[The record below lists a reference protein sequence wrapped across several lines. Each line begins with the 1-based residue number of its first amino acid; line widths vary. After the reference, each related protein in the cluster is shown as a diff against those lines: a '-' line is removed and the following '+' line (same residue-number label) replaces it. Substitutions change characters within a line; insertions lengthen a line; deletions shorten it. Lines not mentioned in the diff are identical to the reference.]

1 MSYNNV
7 HSCRPTTKAQDA
19 GAKAVS
25 KPASAAMDRDQVKD
39 AVYKAKLEIGLKATP
54 PVKVPKAAA
63 AAAAA
68 AAAPANP
75 VRQNFRDDESTKGAQ
90 SIRNTITQPTATAW
104 QGCGVAH
111 PPVVHISSPA
121 QEAPANSF
129 QSVLLSSP
137 SQTDR
142 SLQRQHLQQLDRT
155 PTKQSD
161 KQAAGVRKGEP
172 VHAAASPITP
182 NAIKAFQPEQ
192 AECDTPLSAAAD
204 SQEFAVEDCLESNA
218 DGESIWSDDEDV
230 GSDALFAMDHSSTSD
245 LDKHAT
251 AFSSDVPIGHSS
263 TGQESCAASGPKTAF
278 SSEADGLSAV
288 SPHGSHSNS
297 AVEAS
302 EQLHQQFLQ
311 AVAWQKALGYAAEY
325 QKLGYSQVQSIAA
338 VNKWGDDMQG
348 ALTWLVQTKHNVLQV
363 PCLCL
368 MLRIING
375 KGIYHRSA
383 CHMNDV

>member
-1 MSYNNV
+1 M
-7 HSCRPTTKAQDA
+7 HSCRSTTKAQDA
-19 GAKAVS
+19 RAKAVS

-63 AAAAA
+63 AAA
-68 AAAPANP
+68 PANP

-90 SIRNTITQPTATAW
+90 SIRNTITQPAATAW

-111 PPVVHISSPA
+111 PPVVHISSSA
-121 QEAPANSF
+121 QEAPADSF

-142 SLQRQHLQQLDRT
+142 SLQRQHLQQLDST
-155 PTKQSD
+155 HTKQSA
-161 KQAAGVRKGEP
+161 KQAACVRKVEP
-172 VHAAASPITP
+172 VQAAASPITP

-204 SQEFAVEDCLESNA
+204 SQEFAVEDCSESNV
-218 DGESIWSDDEDV
+218 DGESIWLDDDGVVSDV
-230 GSDALFAMDHSSTSD
+230 LFAMDHSSDSD

-251 AFSSDVPIGHSS
+251 TVSSDVLIGHSS

-278 SSEADGLSAV
+278 SPDTDVLSAV
-288 SPHGSHSNS
+288 SPHGLHSNS
-297 AVEAS
+297 QVETS
-302 EQLHQQFLQ
+302 EQLNQHFLQ
-311 AVAWQKALGYAAEY
+311 AIAWQKALGFTADY
-325 QKLGYSQVQSIAA
+325 QKLGYSQLQSIAA

-348 ALTWLVQTKHNVLQV
+348 ALTWLVQANHNILQV
-363 PCLCL
+363 PCSCL

-375 KGIYHRSA
+375 KGNTDQHAI
-383 CHMNDV
+383 